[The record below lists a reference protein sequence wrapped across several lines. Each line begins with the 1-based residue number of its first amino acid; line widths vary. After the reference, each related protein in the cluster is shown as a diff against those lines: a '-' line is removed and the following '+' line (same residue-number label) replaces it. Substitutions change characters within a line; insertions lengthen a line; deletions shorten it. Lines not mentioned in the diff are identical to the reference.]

1 NNFMKETRS
10 LVKSLIV
17 CGATL
22 AMVTSLVAQTTGG
35 AKVVRIKGHAR
46 YSTGNN
52 VFPPLKVGAVL
63 KPGTIIQ
70 TAQDGYVD
78 LVLGDGEG
86 GMVGGGPA
94 GSVGPNAPLSSD
106 PRSYTPTADQNI
118 VRIHP
123 NSILQIDK
131 LNMMQTGAEPV
142 SEVELD

>member
-1 NNFMKETRS
+1 MKETRS

-63 KPGTIIQ
+63 KPAAIVQPG
-70 TAQDGYVD
+70 DGVYVAWF
-78 LVLGDGEG
+78 LGAGEG
-86 GMVGGGPA
+86 GLGGAGPA
-94 GSVGPNAPLSSD
+94 GRVAQNAPLTSY

-131 LNMMQTGAEPV
+131 L
-142 SEVELD
+142 